1 MSDIALTPVELMVV
15 KGDKT
20 CSEDC
25 DSTRT
30 QRRILPQTIRE
41 GFTEEVSYKLVLEE
55 ATEKRKAL

>member
-1 MSDIALTPVELMVV
+1 MSDIALTPVELMAV

-25 DSTRT
+25 DSMRT

-41 GFTEEVSYKLVLEE
+41 GFTEEVSYKLVLE